1 MTDNVENYLVL
12 VDGKKTYTCSLC
24 NFTTKRLP
32 DMRSHLLAKKHITN
46 LANKPAE
53 PIMVPVRIAVA
64 EEDPPKNS
72 PPKGKLKGKT
82 YLSQY
87 CTDAV
92 KIDTTTTVPWGRTF
106 EITVD
111 DIKRWIVMTPS
122 QYIEYIFLKIIK
134 EISVDKFPFRCLDKA
149 RLKFYYNDID
159 LGWIED
165 FCNIQINKL
174 IRSVLGNSTYKAS
187 EMRRLTTEIDDEIT
201 METLTY
207 VMYLYVCW
215 ALPVTSVQEPNR
227 NKTDGGAKK
236 ENINALSYLA
246 ELLDC
251 E

>member
-72 PPKGKLKGKT
+72 PPKNRIKGKT

-87 CTDAV
+87 CNDAV
-92 KIDTTTTVPWGRTF
+92 RIDTLGFPWGRTF

-134 EISVDKFPFRCLDKA
+134 QISVDKFPFRCLDKA
-149 RLKFYYNDID
+149 RLKFYYNDIN

-165 FCNIQINKL
+165 LGNIETHKL
-174 IRSVLGNSTYKAS
+174 IRSVLGKSTSTAS

-201 METLTY
+201 MENLTY
-207 VMYLYVCW
+207 VMFLYNWW
-215 ALPVTSVQEPNR
+215 ALPYSSVQEPER
-227 NKTDGGAKK
+227 NKTEGGAKK
-236 ENINALSYLA
+236 ENVSALNYLA
-246 ELLDC
+246 DLLDC